1 MEQWK
6 IYKLGELYGVQNG
19 LSKGGTFFGSGFPFL
34 SFKTV
39 FNNYFIP
46 TRIYDLVQSTPA
58 ERERFSVKRGDIFI
72 TRTSETSDELGM
84 SCVSLHDIK
93 DATYNG
99 FCKRLRP
106 LKDDI
111 VYPEFIGYLLRSK
124 SVRSLFGSFTAMTTR
139 ASLKNADLL
148 NIQIA
153 LPNMKE
159 QKRIASIL
167 SSLDSKIELNHRIND
182 NLEQQAQALFNHY
195 FIESPDLLKDIT
207 VGNLTQIASYVNG
220 LAMQRFR
227 PNDYE
232 VGLPVLKIKE
242 LGQNAVD
249 SASDRCTH
257 SIDDIYKV
265 FDGDVIFSWS
275 GTLLVKIWTGGNCGL
290 NQHLF
295 KVTSKKYPKWFY
307 YFWTKHHLDRFIRIA
322 KDKAVTMGH
331 IKRGELEKSEVLIP
345 CVEKLN
351 QISERITPLFE
362 KSIKCSIENRHL
374 TELKDALLPKLM
386 SGELKIND
394 LHS

>member
-6 IYKLGELYGVQNG
+6 IYKLGELYDVQNG

-167 SSLDSKIELNHRIND
+167 SSLDSKIELNRRIND
-182 NLEQQAQALFNHY
+182 NFKL
-195 FIESPDLLKDIT
+195 
-207 VGNLTQIASYVNG
+207 IA
-220 LAMQRFR
+220 
-227 PNDYE
+227 
-232 VGLPVLKIKE
+232 
-242 LGQNAVD
+242 
-249 SASDRCTH
+249 
-257 SIDDIYKV
+257 
-265 FDGDVIFSWS
+265 
-275 GTLLVKIWTGGNCGL
+275 
-290 NQHLF
+290 
-295 KVTSKKYPKWFY
+295 
-307 YFWTKHHLDRFIRIA
+307 
-322 KDKAVTMGH
+322 
-331 IKRGELEKSEVLIP
+331 
-345 CVEKLN
+345 
-351 QISERITPLFE
+351 
-362 KSIKCSIENRHL
+362 
-374 TELKDALLPKLM
+374 
-386 SGELKIND
+386 
-394 LHS
+394 